1 MRQGAGGARG
11 RSAARPQPDA
21 RTGVRSY
28 GGDIRNCRPRKEGA
42 RMLNLPVDTSAMT
55 FLIGNAAAEPI
66 RERGTGRQKTDPDSG
81 EPLYA
86 VQLVVLTEGRADV
99 ITVKVPGAPRSEL
112 SQGMPVRVAG
122 LVAVPWTMEGR
133 SGVAFRAARVEPA
146 RPVPAKA
153 S

>member
-1 MRQGAGGARG
+1 
-11 RSAARPQPDA
+11 
-21 RTGVRSY
+21 
-28 GGDIRNCRPRKEGA
+28 
-42 RMLNLPVDTSAMT
+42 MLNLPVDTSAMT

-99 ITVKVPGAPRSEL
+99 ITVKVPSTRPPEL
-112 SQGMPVRVAG
+112 AQGVPVRVAG

-133 SGVAFRAARVEPA
+133 SGVAFRAAKIEPA
-146 RPVPAKA
+146 RPVPARA

>member
-1 MRQGAGGARG
+1 
-11 RSAARPQPDA
+11 
-21 RTGVRSY
+21 
-28 GGDIRNCRPRKEGA
+28 
-42 RMLNLPVDTSAMT
+42 MLNLPVDTSAMT